1 MLFIIIVVMVMA
13 RAAYK
18 VNQLFSKQYLCP
30 RSLIKNLVVTL
41 MHICSEKWTVE
52 LATKL
57 LYWQWHWFQC
67 QWQTISALS
76 KTTL

>member
-41 MHICSEKWTVE
+41 MHICSEK
-52 LATKL
+52 
-57 LYWQWHWFQC
+57 
-67 QWQTISALS
+67 
-76 KTTL
+76 